1 MLAPQYGEF
10 VFFPLSLGGGWD
22 YAPGKEAARQM
33 AEKYVEKQSLSQ
45 CTRLGELDTS
55 WMQYDPTIYQTWWG

>member
-33 AEKYVEKQSLSQ
+33 AEKYVEKQSLLQ

-55 WMQYDPTIYQTWWG
+55 